1 MKIKIPMN
9 QQNIILDDTYQNL
22 SHIRLTK
29 LQSNSC
35 SSLVQSIDEQYNEGK
50 KRCSFKYLNP
60 SSTHKNTIICEFS
73 NKISS
78 HLKVKPQSKIC
89 HYKLLFPQ
97 LSRKSS
103 QEQSI
108 KQQNDYNEYLNRISN
123 TQYNISTINLKIEQN
138 NPFPSIYMTQSQQS
152 DIKSL
157 SNEKL
162 QKQEN
167 RACEKKKKIS
177 KTKEKRKI
185 LLNDQNVKV
194 LIEEYKQIKDQNCL
208 KNIKEAFLRHIN
220 SNLSEDTKN
229 MYVNKMG
236 GGVQF
241 GQIKKKINF
250 SLKENSTNNKCIK
263 FMCKSNQV
271 KPAFHYFLEH
281 IEEFWLNDSKVQ
293 NKETCKI
300 IVQFLIKIINN
311 VQCVDF
317 IEHYQTK

>member
-1 MKIKIPMN
+1 MKIKIPIE

-22 SHIRLTK
+22 SHIRLTR

-35 SSLVQSIDEQYNEGK
+35 SSQPLSMDEQLNEGK
-50 KRCSFKYLNP
+50 KRCSFKYVNP
-60 SSTHKNTIICEFS
+60 SQAHQNTIICEFS
-73 NKISS
+73 NQISS

-97 LSRKSS
+97 LSRKSI
-103 QEQSI
+103 QEQQY

-123 TQYNISTINLKIEQN
+123 IQYNISTINLKIEQN
-138 NPFPSIYMTQSQQS
+138 NPFPSISMIQSQS
-152 DIKSL
+152 DAKSF
-157 SNEKL
+157 STEKL
-162 QKQEN
+162 QNQE
-167 RACEKKKKIS
+167 RTPCEKKKKIS

-194 LIEEYKQIKDQNCL
+194 LVEEYKQIKDQNCL

-220 SNLSEDTKN
+220 SNLSEDIKN

-236 GGVQF
+236 GGIQF

-271 KPAFHYFLEH
+271 KPAFLYFLEH
-281 IEEFWLNDSKVQ
+281 IEEFWLNESKVQ
-293 NKETCKI
+293 NKETCKM

>member
-1 MKIKIPMN
+1 MKIKIPID
-9 QQNIILDDTYQNL
+9 QQNIILDDTYENL
-22 SHIRLTK
+22 SHIRLTR

-35 SSLVQSIDEQYNEGK
+35 SSQSQSVDEQFNETK

-60 SSTHKNTIICEFS
+60 SSVHKNTIICEFS

-89 HYKLLFPQ
+89 HYKLLIPQ
-97 LSRKSS
+97 LSRKSI
-103 QEQSI
+103 QEQSN
-108 KQQNDYNEYLNRISN
+108 KQQNDYYDYLNRISN
-123 TQYNISTINLKIEQN
+123 MQDNISTINLKIEQN
-138 NPFPSIYMTQSQQS
+138 NPFPSISMIQSQSDAKSQS
-152 DIKSL
+152 TV
-157 SNEKL
+157 KL
-162 QKQEN
+162 QKQE
-167 RACEKKKKIS
+167 RSACEKKKKIS

-185 LLNDQNVKV
+185 LLNDQSVKV
-194 LIEEYKQIKDQNCL
+194 LVEEYKQIKDQNCL

-220 SNLSEDTKN
+220 STLSEDTKN

-281 IEEFWLNDSKVQ
+281 IEEFWLNESKVQ
-293 NKETCKI
+293 NKETCKM